1 MLRHLN
7 ETKMYNQMSAPPP
20 ADVPP
25 APAMAVVDQSPMP
38 LSEQVAATRAD
49 VLTSNANN
57 TSAVLQNA
65 SSDAQTL
72 LQSAASETADVIS
85 TGERQSFHTQAAVN
99 RSAINQGLASSA
111 GFFEVR
117 GLVNGSA
124 VENRAAT
131 NLNGV
136 EGRGASNQ
144 NFFENR
150 TLLNNGFTAN
160 LLAAKDAQLAIAQ
173 SESNVRHDI
182 CDFSGLIS
190 GQIKVS
196 RESVEGLVSDLA
208 LQNQVE
214 LSKYFAIS
222 ERELS
227 KQFALATLAA
237 STNAAAIQEQLAECC
252 CEIKDAVNSS
262 ATDTQLLVQTS
273 DTNRV
278 REDLAAVQLENTIQ
292 QIAPVA

>member
-1 MLRHLN
+1 
-7 ETKMYNQMSAPPP
+7 MSAPPP

-25 APAMAVVDQSPMP
+25 APAMVVVDQSPMN

-49 VLTSNANN
+49 VLTSGTNN

-65 SSDAQTL
+65 SGDTQTL
-72 LQSAASETADVIS
+72 LQSAAGDTANVIA
-85 TGERQSFHTQAAVN
+85 TGERESFHTQAAVN
-99 RSAINQGLASSA
+99 RSGINQGLASSA

-124 VENRAAT
+124 AENRAT
-131 NLNGV
+131 SNLNGV
-136 EGRGASNQ
+136 EGRGASSQ
-144 NFFENR
+144 NFFETRN
-150 TLLNNGFTAN
+150 LLNNGFAAN
-160 LLAAKDAQLAIAQ
+160 LLAAKDSQLAIAH
-173 SESNVRHDI
+173 SESKVRHDL
-182 CDFSGLIS
+182 SNLTGLIS
-190 GQIKVS
+190 GQLSVS
-196 RESVEGLVSDLA
+196 RESIASLVGGLA

-237 STNAAAIQEQLAECC
+237 STNADAIQEQLAECC

-262 ATDTQLLVQTS
+262 AKDTQVLVQTS

-278 REDLAAVQLENTIQ
+278 RENLAAVELENTIY
-292 QIAPVA
+292 QINPSA

>member
-1 MLRHLN
+1 
-7 ETKMYNQMSAPPP
+7 MSAPPP
-20 ADVPP
+20 ADAP
-25 APAMAVVDQSPMP
+25 APPMVVVDQSAMP

-49 VLTSNANN
+49 VLSSGANN

-65 SSDAQTL
+65 SGDTQTL
-72 LQSAASETADVIS
+72 LQSGACDTAHVVA

-111 GFFEVR
+111 GFFENR

-124 VENRAAT
+124 AENRAAT

-136 EGRGASNQ
+136 EGRGASSQ
-144 NFFENR
+144 NFFETRNS
-150 TLLNNGFTAN
+150 LNNGFAAS

-173 SESNVRHDI
+173 SETQVRHDI
-182 CDFSGLIS
+182 SNLSGLIS
-190 GQIKVS
+190 GQLRVS
-196 RESVEGLVSDLA
+196 KESIEGLVGGFA

-237 STNAAAIQEQLAECC
+237 STNADAIQEQLAECC

-262 ATDTQLLVQTS
+262 AKDTQFLVQTS

-278 REDLAAVQLENTIQ
+278 RENLAAVQLENTIQ
-292 QIAPVA
+292 QITPVV

>member
-1 MLRHLN
+1 
-7 ETKMYNQMSAPPP
+7 MYNHMSAPAPP
-20 ADVPP
+20 AESPSPTPMV
-25 APAMAVVDQSPMP
+25 VVDQSPMN
-38 LSEQVAATRAD
+38 LAEQVASTRAD
-49 VLTSNANN
+49 VLFSGANN
-57 TSAVLQNA
+57 TSAVLQKT
-65 SSDAQTL
+65 SGDTQTL
-72 LQSAASETADVIS
+72 LQSGARDTADVIS

-99 RSAINQGLASSA
+99 RSGINQGLASSA
-111 GFFEVR
+111 GFFENR

-124 VENRAAT
+124 AENRATT

-150 TLLNNGFTAN
+150 NALNNGFAAN
-160 LLAAKDAQLAIAQ
+160 LLAAKDSQLAIAL
-173 SESNVRHDI
+173 SETQVRQDISNL
-182 CDFSGLIS
+182 SGLIS
-190 GQIKVS
+190 GQLKVS
-196 RESVEGLVSDLA
+196 KESVEGLVSGFA

-214 LSKYFAIS
+214 LSKYFALS

-237 STNAAAIQEQLAECC
+237 STNAAAIQEQMADCC

-262 ATDTQLLVQTS
+262 ATDTQVLVQTS

-292 QIAPVA
+292 QITPVV